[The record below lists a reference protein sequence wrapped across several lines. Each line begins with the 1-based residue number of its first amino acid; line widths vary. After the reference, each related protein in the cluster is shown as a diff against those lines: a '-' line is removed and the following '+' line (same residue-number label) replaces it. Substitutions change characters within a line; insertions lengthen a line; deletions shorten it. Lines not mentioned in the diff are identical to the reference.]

1 MKINNI
7 KTSANIGI
15 EFTNT
20 KSKSSFSDTMNMA
33 KKSKSVDELKQY
45 INEIK
50 KKGNRLVLTQTYADV
65 KSYKNSIKEYLKSV
79 LEHIYSLDKN
89 MGFWETQYFTTVDVI
104 NSKLEELTTTIL
116 NEQKEVINVAS
127 TVDEIQGLLID
138 IYK

>member
-7 KTSANIGI
+7 KPSTNIGI

-33 KKSKSVDELKQY
+33 KGSKNMEEIKQY
-45 INEIK
+45 LNDIK

-65 KSYKNSIKEYLKSV
+65 KSYKKSIKEYLKSV
-79 LEHIYSLDKN
+79 VEQMYSLDKN
-89 MGFWETQYFTTVDVI
+89 MGFWETQYFTTVDTI
-104 NSKLEELTTTIL
+104 NLKLEELTANIL
-116 NEQKEVINVAS
+116 SEQKEVINVAA
-127 TVDEIQGLLID
+127 TIDEIQGLLID

>member
-1 MKINNI
+1 MKID
-7 KTSANIGI
+7 KVKMSTNIGI
-15 EFTNT
+15 EYTNT

-33 KKSKSVDELKQY
+33 KRSKSIEELKQY
-45 INEIK
+45 RDEIK
-50 KKGNRLVLTQTYADV
+50 KKGERLILTQTYADV

-79 LEHIYSLDKN
+79 VDHMYSLDKN

-104 NSKLEELTTTIL
+104 NSKLEELTNIIL

-127 TVDEIQGLLID
+127 TIDEIQGLLID

>member
-1 MKINNI
+1 MKID
-7 KTSANIGI
+7 KVKMSTNIGI
-15 EFTNT
+15 EYTNT

-33 KKSKSVDELKQY
+33 KRSKSIEELKQY
-45 INEIK
+45 RDEIK
-50 KKGNRLVLTQTYADV
+50 KKGERLILTQTYADV

-79 LEHIYSLDKN
+79 VDHMYSLDKN

-104 NSKLEELTTTIL
+104 NSKLEELTNSIL

-127 TVDEIQGLLID
+127 TIDEIQGLLID